1 MEDNNVKPS
10 FFKRIGL
17 FFQFLWEAVKQNYV
31 SAITWTLVVICV
43 LFVLWL
49 FIEPIV
55 WWTPISEV
63 RLYVRGFLIMFA
75 ISTFSTLR
83 LYNSIVVNSRFALK
97 LREIL
102 TRIERLLPRINQVME
117 SSRTSAKENTSAM
130 VRLSSALKK
139 LSEATDDFN
148 RTENNRNNN
157 KKNNG

>member
-1 MEDNNVKPS
+1 MEDNNVRPS

-17 FFQFLWEAVKQNYV
+17 FFQFLWEAVKNNYI
-31 SAITWTLVVICV
+31 SFITWVLIVICV
-43 LFVLWL
+43 LFVVWL

-63 RLYVRGFLIMFA
+63 RLYVRAFLIMFA

-102 TRIERLLPRINQVME
+102 TRIE

-130 VRLSSALKK
+130 TRLSASLKK
-139 LSEATDDFN
+139 LSEAMDDFN
-148 RTENNRNNN
+148 RMENN
-157 KKNNG
+157 KNNRRSND

>member
-1 MEDNNVKPS
+1 MEDNNVRPS
-10 FFKRIGL
+10 FFKRTGL
-17 FFQFLWEAVKQNYV
+17 FFQSLWEAVKNNYV
-31 SAITWTLVVICV
+31 SFITWMLIVICV
-43 LFVLWL
+43 LFVVWL

-63 RLYVRGFLIMFA
+63 RLYVRAFLIMFA

-130 VRLSSALKK
+130 TRLSASLKK
-139 LSEATDDFN
+139 LSEAMDDFN
-148 RTENNRNNN
+148 RMENNKNNRRNND
-157 KKNNG
+157 